1 MNAIDYIHSL
11 KTFGKKAGL
20 KNIEELLKLLGNP
33 QKDMN
38 FIHIAGTNGKGS
50 VSSMINSIFIEQHKK
65 VGLFTSPFIEC
76 FNERICINN
85 IPIADDD
92 LERITDIIKPLVE
105 NLMER
110 KIFCT
115 VFDVI
120 CAVAFVYFKEKQCD
134 LVVLEVGLGGR
145 FDATNI
151 IEKPLCSVICA
162 IGFDHMQYLGNTL
175 EEIAF
180 EKCGII
186 KRNCPAVSYPL
197 QEKQAYKK
205 IEATCFAKSSSLTIP
220 DISKLRIY
228 SSDLSGSKFLYKN
241 NEYELSLAGKY
252 QVYNALCAIE
262 TACALGA
269 EYRDIYHGLKSAK
282 WKCRFE
288 VFNAGNKI
296 IVLDGAHNSHGVKG
310 FLESAN
316 KFFRD
321 KKVHYIFSILNEK
334 DIDESCRLIADAH
347 GDITVTSVPSERCTD
362 PYAVYNCIS
371 KYRENVNYIGDS
383 QEAFNYAVSTHC
395 DVVCI
400 LGSLYTVGA
409 MRKTVE
415 MFSHNDKT
423 I

>member
-1 MNAIDYIHSL
+1 MNAVDYIHSL

-50 VSSMINSIFIEQHKK
+50 VSSMINSIFIAQHKK

-85 IPIADDD
+85 TPISDDD
-92 LERITDIIKPLVE
+92 LERITDTVNPLVE
-105 NLMER
+105 NLKER
-110 KIFCT
+110 DIFCT

-120 CAVAFVYFKEKQCD
+120 CAVAFVYFKEQNCD
-134 LVVLEVGLGGR
+134 IVVLEVGLGGR

-186 KRNCPAVSYPL
+186 KRNCPVISYPL

-205 IEATCFAKSSSLTIP
+205 IEATSFSKSSPLTIP
-220 DISKLRIY
+220 DITKLRIY
-228 SSDLSGSKFLYKN
+228 SSDIYGSEFSYKGNKF
-241 NEYELSLAGKY
+241 ELSLAGKY

-262 TACALGA
+262 VACALGV
-269 EYRDIYHGLKSAK
+269 EYKYIYEGLKNAK

-288 VFNAGNKI
+288 VFDSGNKI
-296 IVLDGAHNSHGVKG
+296 IVLDGAHNSHGIKG
-310 FLESAN
+310 FLDSAD
-316 KFFRD
+316 KFFKD

-334 DIDESCRLIADAH
+334 DIDEACRIISGAN
-347 GDITVTSVPSERCTD
+347 GDITVTDVPSERCTE
-362 PYAVYNCIS
+362 PYAVYNRIAE
-371 KYRENVNYIGDS
+371 KRQNVKYIGDNN
-383 QEAFNYAVSTHC
+383 EAFSYAISTDC

-415 MFSHNDKT
+415 MFSQNDKT